1 MIEIIRKSWS
11 TWFSNLI
18 YFRDPHSYII
28 TFPEKPPGTFRAFI
42 FLVLVNITTP
52 TITALALLK
61 GKLK

>member
-18 YFRDPHSYII
+18 YFRDPHSYI